1 MSLLYVECHPDTV
14 LVRTLGIPK
23 REIRYVHSKGNVC
36 NRLSKSRD
44 SVGLIDEDPNSA
56 QPNYLKTLKLVEEKH
71 DLRLLADKNNN
82 RVVVICPTLESWI
95 VVASREAG
103 ISLKKF
109 NLPDDPYKLHQHV
122 NLKLDK
128 FEQLIKEL
136 IDNSQRIKTL
146 KRFLIE

>member
-23 REIRYVHSKGNVC
+23 REIRHVHSKGNVC

-82 RVVVICPTLESWI
+82 RV
-95 VVASREAG
+95 
-103 ISLKKF
+103 
-109 NLPDDPYKLHQHV
+109 
-122 NLKLDK
+122 
-128 FEQLIKEL
+128 
-136 IDNSQRIKTL
+136 
-146 KRFLIE
+146 